1 MMFLVNETYN
11 GIISEA
17 KMIFARRG
25 KKVVRKFRCTVGK
38 RKGRPVSSP
47 QQCTAPIDI
56 KKRFVIK
63 RMKASM
69 GGRLQRKARITKRMN
84 PASKI
89 VQRLNKA
96 RR

>member
-1 MMFLVNETYN
+1 MYST
-11 GIISEA
+11 
-17 KMIFARRG
+17 
-25 KKVVRKFRCTVGK
+25 
-38 RKGRPVSSP
+38 
-47 QQCTAPIDI
+47 PIDI